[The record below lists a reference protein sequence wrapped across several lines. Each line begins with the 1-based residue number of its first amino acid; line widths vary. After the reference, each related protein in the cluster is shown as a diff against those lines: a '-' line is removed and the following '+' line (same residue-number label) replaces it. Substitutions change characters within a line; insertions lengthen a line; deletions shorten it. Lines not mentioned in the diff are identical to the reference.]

1 MQHFEDRQ
9 IRNWIF
15 DLDNTLYPA
24 ECNLFAQIDQR
35 MGAYISRL
43 LDVDLI
49 EARRVQKDYYHR
61 YGTTLN
67 GLMQVHKLD
76 PHDYLDFVHDIDHS
90 VLPVLPELAAEIG
103 KLPGRKFIFTNGST
117 RHGERVAERLGIL
130 DLFDGIFDI
139 AAADFTPKPN
149 GLAYERFLQRHEVA
163 PKEAVMFEDLHPN
176 LKEPHLRGMTTVLV
190 NSTYQDHPSQK
201 DRQSWTALPDYIHYE
216 TDDLTG
222 FLSDVNGLSGVNGLG
237 SAGTHGGEA

>member
-1 MQHFEDRQ
+1 MQQFENGK
-9 IRNWIF
+9 ISNWIF

-35 MGAYISRL
+35 MGDYISRM
-43 LDVDLI
+43 LDVDLV
-49 EARRVQKDYYHR
+49 EARRVQKDYYYR
-61 YGTTLN
+61 FGTTLN

-90 VLPVLPELAAEIG
+90 VLPHSPLLREEIA
-103 KLPGRKFIFTNGST
+103 KLEGRKFIFTNGST
-117 RHGERVAERLGIL
+117 RHGEQVAERLGLL

-149 GLAYERFLQRHEVA
+149 DQAYERFLKRHDVA
-163 PKEAVMFEDLHPN
+163 PEEAAMFEDLHPN
-176 LKEPHLRGMTTVLV
+176 LKVPHARGMTTVLV
-190 NSTYQDHPSQK
+190 NSSYEDHPAQK
-201 DRQSWTALPDYIHYE
+201 EKQGWAKLPDYVHFE

-222 FLSDVNGLSGVNGLG
+222 FLTDVNKLQ
-237 SAGTHGGEA
+237 APKD

>member
-1 MQHFEDRQ
+1 MEQFKRGR
-9 IRNWIF
+9 INNWVF

-35 MGAYISRL
+35 MGAFISQL
-43 LDVDLI
+43 LDIDLV
-49 EARRVQKDYYHR
+49 EARRVQKDYYYR

-67 GLMQVHKLD
+67 GLMQVHKLN

-90 VLPVLPELAAEIG
+90 VLPQLPDLRTEIE
-103 KLPGRKFIFTNGST
+103 KLEGRKFIFTNGST
-117 RHGERVAERLGIL
+117 RHGERVASTLGLL

-149 GLAYERFLQRHEVA
+149 GLAYERFLKRHNVA
-163 PKEAVMFEDLHPN
+163 PEEAAMFEDLHPN

-190 NSTYQDHPSQK
+190 NSSYDDHPSQK
-201 DRQSWTALPDYIHYE
+201 EKQDWAALPDYIHFE
-216 TDDLTG
+216 TDNLTD
-222 FLSDVNGLSGVNGLG
+222 FLSAINQLED
-237 SAGTHGGEA
+237 E